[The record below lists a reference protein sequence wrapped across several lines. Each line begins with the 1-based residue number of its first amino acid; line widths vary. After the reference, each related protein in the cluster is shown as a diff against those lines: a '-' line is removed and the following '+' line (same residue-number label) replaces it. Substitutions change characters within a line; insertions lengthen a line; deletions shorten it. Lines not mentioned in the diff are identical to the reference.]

1 MSFATP
7 LDPVAGSSSSS
18 VPMGSKKLE
27 LQITLQENPVI
38 LRDGQ
43 DTTVVRG
50 HVVVISR
57 EIQPLR
63 MIQVL
68 LTGTK
73 ALANV
78 QQMGSTGSGNQVL
91 IKETRTLQ
99 HDNDSPPLTQY
110 AVGTYTLPFEFVVNQ
125 SLPPTLRVPRC
136 TIEYSVS
143 ATALKF
149 ESAPPLLRMF
159 SPKAPKTQ
167 IDLRLVR
174 YATDGDPSDFLA
186 RLNSVT
192 RVGTLGAH
200 KNGRG
205 TLPYRVVMDKNVVA
219 PGDVIKFKLG
229 VYQPGVVPNFTPAE
243 FAALI
248 KVVDSSNTQK
258 ADAASETEDYESD
271 QGNEPSRPADS
282 GIANTSNAAI
292 DEDSSEVTTRDHSQ
306 AASTSTS
313 LNGIDSAPLDRPPT
327 YHVGD
332 SNDMA
337 LLAAA
342 SMAGN
347 KTTVTSYKVDAKLV
361 QRVCYM
367 TDHDLVAD
375 ANNSVYLFWTK
386 RVVAKERISDS
397 LDITRA
403 PLHLEWTMTVPC
415 DLQHDIL
422 TPDIQVRYDV
432 YLDFYPRE
440 HGSTFR
446 DVVSRVSNHCL
457 SSRLP
462 LRTIPVPLS
471 TLLANPPLYSG

>member
-1 MSFATP
+1 
-7 LDPVAGSSSSS
+7 
-18 VPMGSKKLE
+18 MGTKKFE
-27 LQITLQENPVI
+27 LQITLQENPII
-38 LRDGQ
+38 LREGQ
-43 DTTVVRG
+43 DTTVIRG
-50 HVVVISR
+50 HVVVFSR

-73 ALANV
+73 VLVNA
-78 QQMGSTGSGNQVL
+78 QQMGSTGTGKQVL
-91 IKETRTLQ
+91 VNETKTLQ
-99 HDNDSPPLTQY
+99 HDNDSPPLAQY
-110 AVGTYTLPFEFVVNQ
+110 AVGTYTLPFEFIINQ

-136 TIEYSVS
+136 TIEYAVS

-159 SPKAPKTQ
+159 SPKAPKAQ
-167 IDLRLVR
+167 IDLRLVG
-174 YATDGDPSDFLA
+174 YATGADPSDFLA

-219 PGDVIKFKLG
+219 PGDVIKFKLS
-229 VYQPGVVPNFTPAE
+229 VFPSGVVPNFNPAE

-248 KVVDSSNTQK
+248 KVVDSSNSSARK
-258 ADAASETEDYESD
+258 AGTASESDDYASD
-271 QGNEPSRPADS
+271 QGSEPSRPVDS
-282 GIANTSNAAI
+282 GNRNASDATD
-292 DEDSSEVTTRDHSQ
+292 DEEYNEVATRDHSQ
-306 AASTSTS
+306 NASTTIS
-313 LNGIDSAPLDRPPT
+313 LNGIDGAPLDRPPT
-327 YHVGD
+327 YHAAD
-332 SNDMA
+332 SNDLA
-337 LLAAA
+337 LSAAA

-347 KTTVTSYKVDAKLV
+347 KTTVTAYKVDAKLV

-367 TDHDLVAD
+367 ADHDLVAD

-386 RVVAKERISDS
+386 RVVAKERVSDS

-403 PLHLEWTMTVPC
+403 PLHLEWSMTVPG

-422 TPDIQVRYDV
+422 TSDIQVRYDV

-440 HGSTFR
+440 HSSGAGGSSTRAFR

-471 TLLANPPLYSG
+471 TMLANPPLYSG